1 MPIGRY
7 MLGETQSNK
16 LLVKK
21 EEKTK
26 HQVITLFDKT
36 EQLAKLE
43 NKIPVVALCQK
54 HRKGFWIVV
63 KETDLQKVIDVQ
75 RKDT

>member
-75 RKDT
+75 RKNT

>member
-1 MPIGRY
+1 MPIGHY

>member
-1 MPIGRY
+1 

>member
-1 MPIGRY
+1 

-54 HRKGFWIVV
+54 HRKGFCIVV

>member
-1 MPIGRY
+1 

-75 RKDT
+75 RKNT

>member
-1 MPIGRY
+1 VPIGRY
-7 MLGETQSNK
+7 MLGETQLDK

-75 RKDT
+75 RKNT

>member
-1 MPIGRY
+1 MPIGHY
-7 MLGETQSNK
+7 MLGETQLNK

-75 RKDT
+75 RKHT

>member
-1 MPIGRY
+1 MLIGRY

-75 RKDT
+75 RKNT